1 MLYIYAYLTEEGATF
16 VKALIPEANVNENN
30 FVDLELED
38 AHAYL
43 DLGFGELH
51 IYSTKNTDYK
61 TMYIIPAKYFKTIY
75 NLKNS

>member
-1 MLYIYAYLTEEGATF
+1 MLYIYCWLTEEGATF
-16 VKALIPEANVNENN
+16 VKENIPEAKVSEND
-30 FVDLELED
+30 FVDLELEN

-43 DLGFGELH
+43 DLGLGELH

-61 TMYIIPAKYFKTIY
+61 TMYVIPAKYVKTIY

>member
-1 MLYIYAYLTEEGATF
+1 MLYIYCWLTEEGATF
-16 VKALIPEANVNENN
+16 VKENIPEAEVSNAD
-30 FVDLELED
+30 FMTLELPD

-43 DLGFGELH
+43 DLQLDGFH

-61 TMYIIPAKYFKTIY
+61 SMYVIPVKYFRTIY

>member
-1 MLYIYAYLTEEGATF
+1 MLYIYCWLSEEGASF
-16 VKALIPEANVNENN
+16 VKENIPEAEVSKDD
-30 FVDLELED
+30 FMTLDLED

-43 DLGFGELH
+43 DLGLGELH

-75 NLKNS
+75 ILKNS

>member
-1 MLYIYAYLTEEGATF
+1 MLYIYCWLTEEGATF
-16 VKALIPEANVNENN
+16 VKALIPEAKISEND
-30 FVDLELED
+30 FMDLELEN

-43 DLGFGELH
+43 DLGLGVLH

-61 TMYIIPAKYFKTIY
+61 LMYVIPAKYFKTIY

>member
-1 MLYIYAYLTEEGATF
+1 MLYIYCGLTEEGATF
-16 VKALIPEANVNENN
+16 VKALIPEASVSEND
-30 FVDLELED
+30 FMDLELEN

-43 DLGFGELH
+43 DLALGELH

-61 TMYIIPAKYFKTIY
+61 TMYVIPARYFKTIY